1 MMFPA
6 RETGGL
12 RPSVFGEFSQR
23 NTHQRRADKQRCKS
37 QHRQDVRCEIAEK
50 GRFFCQETHLLSP
63 VYVGYGMGMSEA
75 HQIDA

>member
-6 RETGGL
+6 RETGVL
-12 RPSVFGEFSQR
+12 RPSLGNSGQR
-23 NTHQRRADKQRCKS
+23 NTHQRRTDKQRCKS